1 MIRRGGGVP
10 TAAAPFF
17 ESFKIDGDFMP
28 YKSGLI
34 QAALGAFG
42 ALAFVISQWSG
53 KPEGKRQACGVVEKI
68 EERRIRIKEQNGKRS
83 EFELS
88 SESAIYLNDK
98 KISLAELPVGR
109 TAMVQFETRQRQN
122 VAMLVDVF
130 PTHED
135 TDAARPGEA
144 GA

>member
-1 MIRRGGGVP
+1 
-10 TAAAPFF
+10 
-17 ESFKIDGDFMP
+17 MP

-68 EERRIRIKEQNGKRS
+68 EERRICIKEQNGKKS

-88 SESAIYLNDK
+88 SDAAIFLNDK
-98 KISLAELPVGR
+98 KISLAEVPVGR
-109 TAMVQFETRQRQN
+109 TALVQFETRKRQN
-122 VAMLVDVF
+122 VAKLVDVF
-130 PTHED
+130 LTHED
-135 TDAARPGEA
+135 TEASSPGEA